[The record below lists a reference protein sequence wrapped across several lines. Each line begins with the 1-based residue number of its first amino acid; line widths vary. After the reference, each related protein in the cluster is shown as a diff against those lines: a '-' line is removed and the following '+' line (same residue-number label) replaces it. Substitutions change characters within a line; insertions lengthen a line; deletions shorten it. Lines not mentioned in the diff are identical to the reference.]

1 MKASLKWLKEFV
13 DIELSPRELA
23 HKLTHAGLEVESI
36 QELGRIPDSVLVVQ
50 IEKIEKHP
58 QADRLS
64 LCDVNM
70 GSEVKTIVCGAKNM
84 KVGDKVS
91 LAQPGTLLPD
101 GKKIERSKIRGIQSE
116 GMLCSEVEL
125 GLFEESNGL
134 LILPKDFQVGKSLS
148 SQLNVEDVI
157 FEINVTPNRADCLSI
172 YGIAREISAITG
184 KPLKDLQVKLPPGT
198 FSLEGKVKIE
208 VKNPELCPS
217 YTARMIQKVQI
228 APSPFEVRL
237 RLERMGV
244 RSINNVVDAT
254 NYVMLEL
261 GQPLHAFDAHLIHEG
276 KIIVRLAHAAE
287 KVTTLD
293 KEERELSS
301 SDLLITDPK
310 QSLAIAGVMGCASS
324 GVSESTKD
332 LILESAYFE
341 PKSVRKTSKRLG
353 LQSESSY
360 RFERGVDPNAL
371 LMASDRLA
379 YFILQWAGG
388 ELSKE
393 CLNTAKKEFPKSHLQ
408 VRLSRIHQIL
418 GVQFSA
424 EKVEEVLKNLHLNPR
439 VSAEQVWDCAIPT
452 YRQDLQREI
461 DLIEEVARLMGYDQI
476 TARLP
481 ESSLHV
487 SQDFYESFL
496 EEKIRPFLRIEGF
509 YELINYSFGSAK
521 EFKKCGLNPESFIEL
536 SNPLSEDL
544 AVMRPSLIPSMLA
557 SLRYNISRQSEDL
570 RLFELRSIYS
580 KNKEGKIQE
589 KKSLVLAMSGKRNGR
604 NWALPVENVDFYDLK
619 GIVEKIFKNYK
630 LPSFK
635 LKLSSSH
642 YFHPGASAS
651 IWVEDQKVGDF
662 GLLHPQFV
670 EDFDLRVPVVLGE
683 IDLEA
688 LLSLKKKRPQ
698 FEEISKFPW
707 VDRDLTVVVSESLE
721 SDQIEK
727 AIFDLQLPCLKK
739 MNFVDVY
746 RGDPIEKGKK
756 ALTYSLIY
764 LDPEKTLTDLEVNEN
779 HQKVMDHLKQVLP
792 IQWR

>member
-254 NYVMLEL
+254 NYVMLEF

>member
-254 NYVMLEL
+254 NYVMLEF

-393 CLNTAKKEFPKSHLQ
+393 CLNTAKNEFPKTHLQ